1 MRYILLILVLALAAL
16 AQNPVE
22 RVVTCID
29 AGSSDAYAC
38 TPAPA
43 VSSYTT
49 GLRVRLKANT
59 VNTGA
64 ATVNVSSLGAQAI
77 KVTRNGVMTDPRD
90 AEIQA
95 GQYVELIY
103 DGTNFQ
109 MLSASGA
116 PVVRSIGITID
127 GGGSAI
133 TTGVK
138 GDVRVPFACT
148 ITEAALVLDQSGS
161 IVIDVWKDTTANY
174 PPTDADSITAS
185 APPTVTAAT
194 NSVDT
199 TLTGWTTAVAAGD
212 TIRFNVDS
220 ATTAT
225 RATLILKCIQ

>member
-1 MRYILLILVLALAAL
+1 MRYILLILALAVAAF
-16 AQNPVE
+16 AQNPVA
-22 RVVTCID
+22 RVITCTD
-29 AGSSDAYAC
+29 AGANDTYTC
-38 TPAPA
+38 TPTPT
-43 VSSYTT
+43 VTSLTNVLVLFT
-49 GLRVRLKANT
+49 PNT

-64 ATVNVSSLGAQAI
+64 ATLQIDSTTATPIVKASGNVTTALKDG
-77 KVTRNGVMTDPRD
+77 DL
-90 AEIQA
+90 QA
-95 GQYVELIY
+95 GQKVWLRH

-109 MLSASGA
+109 LMSPSGA

-148 ITEAALVLDQSGS
+148 ITEAALLLDQSGS

-225 RATLILKCIQ
+225 RATLTIKCVQ